1 MDDVV
6 VLVEY
11 RVREGQEAVAL
22 QRVARLVA
30 DVRAH
35 EPQCDGIRILQQQ
48 DDPRR
53 ITLVEVWPDRAHFL
67 GPHMQ
72 QPHLQ
77 AFIAEAPA
85 LFDGPPA
92 ISFWNGSPAWD
103 RRISMR
109 PRD

>member
-1 MDDVV
+1 MDEVV

-11 RVREGQEAVAL
+11 RVQAGQEAAAMS
-22 QRVARLVA
+22 RIARLVA
-30 DVRAH
+30 DVRAL
-35 EPQCDGIRILQQQ
+35 EPLCSGIRILQQQ

-53 ITLVEVWPDRAHFL
+53 ITLVEAWPDRAHFL

-72 QPHLQ
+72 QPHIQ
-77 AFIAEAPA
+77 AFIGEAA
-85 LFDGPPA
+85 TLFEGPPA
-92 ISFWNGSPAWD
+92 ISFWNPSPTWD